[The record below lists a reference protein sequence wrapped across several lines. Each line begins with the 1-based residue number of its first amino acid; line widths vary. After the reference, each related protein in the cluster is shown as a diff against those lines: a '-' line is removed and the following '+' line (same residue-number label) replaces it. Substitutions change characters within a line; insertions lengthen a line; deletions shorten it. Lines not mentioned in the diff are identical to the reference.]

1 MGYCLF
7 TVDQHDPSTQDTSS
21 SSSSSSLFCD
31 TLNDVTK
38 YSSFQELSTLYY
50 GDGPIGSS
58 SIVSSIEF
66 DKDGEFFAVG
76 GVTKRIKVR
85 LLLI

>member
-1 MGYCLF
+1 MSYCLF
-7 TVDQHDPSTQDTSS
+7 IVDQHNPSTQDTC
-21 SSSSSSLFCD
+21 SSSSLFCD
-31 TLNDVTK
+31 TLTDVTK

-85 LLLI
+85 